1 MSYVLEKLKKINEAY
16 AGEDCAQIMVKHQ
29 IPYLSIIGDEVIYN
43 AGEGREVTI
52 NEYLKDL
59 RRLSFPYARIP
70 SHREK
75 RGKVIFNYVNQI
87 YEYDKPYI
95 VLRDRVVDEQFVT
108 RSIDKKHAIIVNRTL
123 NPIFKGAVFD
133 LTHQELTKELEKIY
147 NEQEGEKFIF
157 SNGGYLISKED
168 LLSNRSDNNYII
180 ITSNGN
186 KKTVT
191 GLKIEINRPFYDLK
205 KLDFHVHD
213 YKGSDLRR
221 DEYIA
226 PIILEPRVPR
236 IYNSSIPRENVI
248 KARTMALMKNK

>member
-87 YEYDKPYI
+87 YEYDK
-95 VLRDRVVDEQFVT
+95 
-108 RSIDKKHAIIVNRTL
+108 
-123 NPIFKGAVFD
+123 PIFKGAVFD